1 MRCTQTA
8 CLVSLGLAGSALIV
22 KTVLVSMS
30 GKHKRSPKSGDSP
43 TAKEPKVDRSAD
55 VSECKD
61 VQPTAKE
68 IAAAEAARARLNGDT
83 TAVAPVSL
91 GRHCTRTTFASLPGR
106 ADYCSC
112 TQAVEGKLPDGQEPA
127 AVDVDY
133 TATGDLQPLDST
145 TLEDQL
151 QVKKQIHLV
160 HTESGLADLSADL

>member
-8 CLVSLGLAGSALIV
+8 CVVSLGLAGSALIV

-83 TAVAPVSL
+83 AAVAPVSL
-91 GRHCTRTTFASLPGR
+91 GRHCTPHLRLCQVVLIT
-106 ADYCSC
+106 D
-112 TQAVEGKLPDGQEPA
+112 PA
-127 AVDVDY
+127 NRLWKANCLTDRS
-133 TATGDLQPLDST
+133 Q
-145 TLEDQL
+145 QR
-151 QVKKQIHLV
+151 
-160 HTESGLADLSADL
+160 